1 MHTLEQK
8 YLALLNEAEARQL
21 PNLDGIRLCFQVLS
35 LATAID
41 RDCAALLAP
50 HGLSEGRFIL
60 LFLLEAAGTGLAPNV
75 LAERAGVTRAT
86 VTGLLDGLEREHLI
100 RREDDPLDKRALLI
114 QLTPKGKALSEQ
126 LFREHGQW
134 IAGLF
139 MDISTEEREVLTRLL
154 NKVADKTSKAGS
166 K

>member
-1 MHTLEQK
+1 MYALEQK
-8 YLALLNEAEARQL
+8 YLALLNEAELRQL
-21 PNLDGIRLCFQVLS
+21 PNLDGIHLCFQVLS

-41 RDCAALLAP
+41 RNCAALLAP
-50 HGLSEGRFIL
+50 YGLSEGRFIL

-86 VTGLLDGLEREHLI
+86 VTGLLDGLERENLI
-100 RREDDPLDKRALLI
+100 RRQDDPLDKRALLI
-114 QLTPKGKALSEQ
+114 QLTPKGKALSAR
-126 LFREHGQW
+126 LFREHGEW

-139 MDISTEEREVLTRLL
+139 ADINAEEREVMTRLL
-154 NKVADKTSKAGS
+154 DKVANQTSKAGN